1 MGTQEQNKYELL
13 SVGEMAKRI
22 GVSSQTI
29 YNRIA
34 QGLYETVEF
43 KRGSKMRGFL
53 IKVKIDT

>member
-1 MGTQEQNKYELL
+1 MNENGFELM
-13 SVGEMAKRI
+13 SVSSLAKRL

-34 QGLYETVEF
+34 QGLYDTVEF

-53 IKVKIDT
+53 IKVKTEKQ